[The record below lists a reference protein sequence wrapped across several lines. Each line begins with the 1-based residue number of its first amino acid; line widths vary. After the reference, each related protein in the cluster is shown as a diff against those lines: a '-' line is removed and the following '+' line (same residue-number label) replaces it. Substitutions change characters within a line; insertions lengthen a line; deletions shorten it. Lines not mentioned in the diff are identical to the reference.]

1 MITIALDP
9 DIEASGMA
17 IIKEGAIVSMFK
29 VPFPELIEQIVNA
42 HRNGEIVVK
51 LEDVEANKP
60 MFVRNLAGAKQAMKV
75 AQNVGMC
82 KGVARMIKE
91 SLEYHGVTV
100 QMIKPLKGAVKKAKK
115 DASYFN
121 QITGWEKRSNEDC
134 RDAALIGLYGNK
146 KL

>member
-1 MITIALDP
+1 MIIIGIDP

-17 IIKEGAIVSMFK
+17 IIKDGKIEAMLKI
-29 VPFPELIEQIVNA
+29 PFPELIEKIVSA
-42 HRNGEIVVK
+42 HKQGKIVVK

-100 QMIKPLKGAVKKAKK
+100 QMIKPLKGNVKKAKK

-134 RDAALIGLYGNK
+134 RDAALIGIFGVLK
-146 KL
+146 

>member
-1 MITIALDP
+1 MIIIGIDP

-17 IIKEGAIVSMFK
+17 IIKDKVILSMHR

-42 HRNGEIVVK
+42 HKQGEIIVK

-60 MFVRNLAGAKQAMKV
+60 IFWRKGLNATVQLKV
-75 AQNVGMC
+75 AQDVGRV
-82 KGVARMIKE
+82 KAVARLIMQ

-100 QMIKPLKGAVKKAKK
+100 QMIKPLKGNVKKAKK

-121 QITGWEKRSNEDC
+121 QITGWEKRSNEDG
-134 RDAALIGLYGNK
+134 RDAALIGIYGVCK
-146 KL
+146 